1 MGWQKSAPSTCPFD
15 ARLSASARSP
25 VPQQRST
32 TTEEGFASTRS
43 SDLTV
48 AFRQRMS
55 NPALSRWFSRSYRGA
70 TAANMLR
77 TAEAVACSSAF
88 LPTVVPSTLTG
99 FTLTMRLRLLDPAQ
113 RLDSKLDGNILN
125 DSDFADPFRHNPVN
139 LSAHGLLVTREE
151 PLDLCGREI
160 ANCRQRPDA
169 ANER

>member
-88 LPTVVPSTLTG
+88 FPTVVPSTVMGFALT
-99 FTLTMRLRLLDPAQ
+99 TDLRSLDAPQ
-113 RLDSKLDGNILN
+113 RLNGKIHGNIPN
-125 DSDFADPFRHNPVN
+125 NSDLADLFRHNPAD
-139 LSAHGLLVTREE
+139 LPRDGLLVTREE
-151 PLDLCGREI
+151 LLDFRG
-160 ANCRQRPDA
+160 
-169 ANER
+169 